1 MLSHLPC
8 YLRCQCLRL
17 PHLQPPPQL
26 PDPHFRPACRHHG
39 LHEPLPKRLPPHQ
52 GCLPVR
58 DAEEGVRLLGEEAV
72 DVLVGLGKG
81 RAGLREVG
89 ELLVQGLEGEHRGT
103 ESSGRLE
110 QLLAYVSYFGF
121 GGGHPQRGA

>member
-1 MLSHLPC
+1 M
-8 YLRCQCLRL
+8 
-17 PHLQPPPQL
+17 
-26 PDPHFRPACRHHG
+26 
-39 LHEPLPKRLPPHQ
+39 
-52 GCLPVR
+52 
-58 DAEEGVRLLGEEAV
+58 RLLGEEAV
-72 DVLVGLGKG
+72 DVLVGLGEG

-110 QLLAYVSYFGF
+110 QQLTYVSYFEF